1 MIAEIGH
8 FALILGLVLA
18 LVQALVPWWGLRAN
32 NPLLVRLTERVAI
45 AQFGFIFFSFLVL
58 TYLFVVSDFSVAVV
72 MQNSHTTKPL
82 MYKIAGVWG
91 NHEGSMLLW
100 VLILALFG
108 AFLAR
113 RGSKMRA
120 GLRIRALG
128 IQGMIGFAFILFLVF
143 TSNPFARIFPA
154 PLDGLG
160 LNPLLQDPGLVF
172 HPPFLYLGYVGLS
185 TAFSLAAAGLLEGKI
200 DRIWARHIRPWV
212 LSAWCFLT
220 FGIGL
225 GSWWAYHELG
235 WGGWWFWDP
244 VENASFMPWLFATAL
259 FHSLR
264 VVEKREALKS
274 WTVLLAILAFSF
286 SLIGTFLVRSGILT
300 SVHAFAVDPTRGV
313 FLLVLLTL
321 AIGGALALF
330 GYRAPK
336 LKPLGS
342 FSPVSRESG
351 IMINNLFIISACLTV
366 FLGTFYP
373 LFVDAL
379 TGNKISVG
387 APYFN
392 ITFLP
397 IMIPALVL
405 LGAAIR
411 LPWKK
416 GSLKQVLYELR
427 FALISALVIGA
438 LVAWFFWADS
448 VVAIGGVVLAAWI
461 AGGTLTDLAKR
472 IRLKGSPIKDI
483 LSRAI
488 RLPGAFLGMAIA
500 HLGVAVIVLAIT
512 GVSFWRVETIGMMD
526 IGDQLHAGNLT
537 LRLDKAFLGSEEN
550 YDLLQGDFT
559 ILDGAEVAATVVVQK
574 RYYPVRGME
583 TTEAGI
589 HSTFWGDYYVT
600 MGPQAEDGKL
610 AVHFFRNPLMP
621 WMWFGAILL
630 VIGGMVAMIG
640 GHKPSSK
647 AKESKAS

>member
-200 DRIWARHIRPWV
+200 DRIWAQHIRPWV

-300 SVHAFAVDPTRGV
+300 SVHAFAVDPSRGV

-321 AIGGALALF
+321 AIGGALALLFAGQPRKRDHDQQPVYHQRLSHGFSRHLLSAVCRCPDRQQNF
-330 GYRAPK
+330 GGRA
-336 LKPLGS
+336 
-342 FSPVSRESG
+342 
-351 IMINNLFIISACLTV
+351 LF
-366 FLGTFYP
+366 
-373 LFVDAL
+373 
-379 TGNKISVG
+379 
-387 APYFN
+387 
-392 ITFLP
+392 
-397 IMIPALVL
+397 
-405 LGAAIR
+405 
-411 LPWKK
+411 
-416 GSLKQVLYELR
+416 
-427 FALISALVIGA
+427 
-438 LVAWFFWADS
+438 
-448 VVAIGGVVLAAWI
+448 
-461 AGGTLTDLAKR
+461 
-472 IRLKGSPIKDI
+472 
-483 LSRAI
+483 
-488 RLPGAFLGMAIA
+488 
-500 HLGVAVIVLAIT
+500 
-512 GVSFWRVETIGMMD
+512 
-526 IGDQLHAGNLT
+526 
-537 LRLDKAFLGSEEN
+537 
-550 YDLLQGDFT
+550 
-559 ILDGAEVAATVVVQK
+559 
-574 RYYPVRGME
+574 
-583 TTEAGI
+583 
-589 HSTFWGDYYVT
+589 
-600 MGPQAEDGKL
+600 
-610 AVHFFRNPLMP
+610 
-621 WMWFGAILL
+621 
-630 VIGGMVAMIG
+630 
-640 GHKPSSK
+640 
-647 AKESKAS
+647 

>member
-1 MIAEIGH
+1 MIAEIGN
-8 FALILGLVLA
+8 FALILGLILA
-18 LVQALVPWWGLRAN
+18 LVQAIVPWWGLKRN
-32 NPLLVRLTERVAI
+32 NPLLLQVTRRVAI
-45 AQFGFIFFSFLVL
+45 AQFGFIFFSFLTL
-58 TYLFVVSDFSVAVV
+58 TYLFVTSDFSVANVF
-72 MQNSHTTKPL
+72 QNSHTTKPL
-82 MYKIAGVWG
+82 MYKIAGVWS

-108 AFLAR
+108 AILAR
-113 RGSKMRA
+113 PGSKMPE

-128 IQGMIGFAFILFLVF
+128 IQGLIGFAFILFLVF
-143 TSNPFARIFPA
+143 TSNPFDRIFPT

-200 DRIWARHIRPWV
+200 DRIWAGHVRPWV

-220 FGIGL
+220 IGIAL

-264 VVEKREALKS
+264 VVEKREALKT
-274 WTVLLAILAFSF
+274 WTSLLAILAFSF

-342 FSPVSRESG
+342 FSPISREGG
-351 IMINNLFIISACLTV
+351 IMINNLVIVSACLTV

-373 LFVDAL
+373 LFIDAL

-397 IMIPALVL
+397 IMIPALVI
-405 LGAAIR
+405 LGVAIA
-411 LPWKK
+411 LPWKR
-416 GSLKQVLYELR
+416 GNLKDVLYGLR
-427 FALISALVIGA
+427 YAFISALVIGTI
-438 LVAWFFWADS
+438 VAWFFWTES
-448 VVAIGGVVLAAWI
+448 LVAIFGVILAAWI
-461 AGGTLTDLAKR
+461 AGATLTDLANR
-472 IRLKGSPIKDI
+472 IRLEGPVKEV
-483 LSRAI
+483 LARAI
-488 RLPGAFLGMAIA
+488 RLPKAFLGMAIA
-500 HLGVAVIVLAIT
+500 HFGVAVIVVAIT
-512 GVSFWRVETIGMMD
+512 GASFWRVETIGMMD
-526 IGDQLHAGNLT
+526 IGDTLQAGDLT
-537 LRLDKAFLGSEEN
+537 IKLDKAFLAREEN
-550 YDLLQGDFT
+550 YEKLQGEFT
-559 ILDGAEVAATVVVQK
+559 IWKGSEVVTTLTAQK
-574 RYYPVRGME
+574 RFYPVRGIE

-589 HSTFWGDYYVT
+589 KSTFWGDYYLT
-600 MGPQAEDGKL
+600 LGPRAKDGKL
-610 AVHFFRNPLMP
+610 AVHFFRNPLVP
-621 WMWFGAILL
+621 WLWFGAILL
-630 VIGGMVAMIG
+630 VIGGGVTLIG
-640 GHKPSSK
+640 GHRPARSGS
-647 AKESKAS
+647 EDETS

>member
-1 MIAEIGH
+1 MIAEIGN

-18 LVQALVPWWGLRAN
+18 LVQAIVPWWGLKRN
-32 NPLLVRLTERVAI
+32 NPLLLQVTRRVAI
-45 AQFGFIFFSFLVL
+45 AQFGFIFFSFLIL
-58 TYLFVVSDFSVAVV
+58 TYLFVTSDFSVANVF
-72 MQNSHTTKPL
+72 QNSHTTKPL
-82 MYKIAGVWG
+82 MYKIAGVWS

-108 AFLAR
+108 AILAR
-113 RGSKMRA
+113 PGSKMPE

-128 IQGMIGFAFILFLVF
+128 IQGLIGFAFILFLVF
-143 TSNPFARIFPA
+143 TSNPFDRIFPT

-200 DRIWARHIRPWV
+200 DRIWAGHVRPWV

-220 FGIGL
+220 FGIAL

-264 VVEKREALKS
+264 VVEKREALKT
-274 WTVLLAILAFSF
+274 WTSLLAILAFSF

-342 FSPVSRESG
+342 FSPISREGG
-351 IMINNLFIISACLTV
+351 IMINNLVIVSACLTV

-373 LFVDAL
+373 LFIDAL

-397 IMIPALVL
+397 IMIPALVI
-405 LGAAIR
+405 LGIAIA
-411 LPWKK
+411 LPWKR
-416 GSLKQVLYELR
+416 GNLKDVLYGLR
-427 FALISALVIGA
+427 YAFISALVIGTI
-438 LVAWFFWADS
+438 VAWFFWTES
-448 VVAIGGVVLAAWI
+448 LVAIFGVILAAWI
-461 AGGTLTDLAKR
+461 AGATLTDLANR
-472 IRLKGSPIKDI
+472 IRLEGPVKEV
-483 LSRAI
+483 LARAI
-488 RLPGAFLGMAIA
+488 RLPKAFLGMAIA
-500 HLGVAVIVLAIT
+500 HFGVAVIVVAIT
-512 GVSFWRVETIGMMD
+512 GASFWRVETIGMMD
-526 IGDQLHAGNLT
+526 IGDTLQAGDLT
-537 LRLDKAFLGSEEN
+537 IKLDKAFLAREEN
-550 YDLLQGDFT
+550 YEKLQGEFT
-559 ILDGAEVAATVVVQK
+559 IWKGSEVVTTLTAQK
-574 RYYPVRGME
+574 RFYPVRGIE

-589 HSTFWGDYYVT
+589 KSTFWGDYYLT
-600 MGPQAEDGKL
+600 LGPRAKDGKL
-610 AVHFFRNPLMP
+610 AVHFFRNPLVP
-621 WMWFGAILL
+621 WLWFGAILL
-630 VIGGMVAMIG
+630 VIGGGVTLIG
-640 GHKPSSK
+640 GNRPARSGS
-647 AKESKAS
+647 EDETS